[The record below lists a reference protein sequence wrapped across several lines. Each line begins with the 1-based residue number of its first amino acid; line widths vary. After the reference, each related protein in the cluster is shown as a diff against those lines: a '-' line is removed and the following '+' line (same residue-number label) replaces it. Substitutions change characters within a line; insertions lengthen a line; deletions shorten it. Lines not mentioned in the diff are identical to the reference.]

1 MANPVSVN
9 WRSIQQIRWW
19 KYKPS
24 FHDRMVYFYTH
35 NRQHM
40 PKLARQTKARMAKYV
55 DLFRWDGT
63 QLYLETDTPVP
74 WQTDENGVF
83 LLENI
88 DSKTGEALPPAIR
101 TFHVPKS
108 KENVEEIVRAAYD
121 NYDGGYASAD
131 KIHRLLQE
139 AYIGISYKQV
149 SNTLRRY
156 VSRQMENPVAGKQI
170 KAIESKLPNDRWVL
184 DTMEITTDK
193 RWIKQNLNH
202 RFILNVVDHYSG
214 FVIGCAS
221 P

>member
-1 MANPVSVN
+1 MASPVSVN

-83 LLENI
+83 LL
-88 DSKTGEALPPAIR
+88 
-101 TFHVPKS
+101 
-108 KENVEEIVRAAYD
+108 
-121 NYDGGYASAD
+121 
-131 KIHRLLQE
+131 
-139 AYIGISYKQV
+139 
-149 SNTLRRY
+149 
-156 VSRQMENPVAGKQI
+156 
-170 KAIESKLPNDRWVL
+170 
-184 DTMEITTDK
+184 
-193 RWIKQNLNH
+193 
-202 RFILNVVDHYSG
+202 
-214 FVIGCAS
+214 
-221 P
+221 